1 MKSILYASYTND
13 QCLGHSQKKA
23 RMFEP
28 FFVNAVIHGDYAV
41 YVVKMSV
48 CEPDFWV
55 SFLTLPMVDRVG
67 FE

>member
-1 MKSILYASYTND
+1 MS
-13 QCLGHSQKKA
+13 GVGSQK
-23 RMFEP
+23 RLECSSLFC
-28 FFVNAVIHGDYAV
+28 VNSVIRGDYAV

-55 SFLTLPMVDRVG
+55 SFFTLPMVDNVG